1 MSEWGEGE
9 EIYGVFGR
17 HPKSPGRARAALRG
31 WAALRGLPE
40 EATEI
45 AALLLTELVTNACRH
60 AESAAGW
67 QIYVRCAT
75 VRGRLRVEVS
85 DADATLP
92 KPRDAGDDEESGRG
106 LALVAALA
114 AEWAAEP
121 RTDAVGKTI
130 WFELELPPGV
140 AGVAVA
146 AAS

>member
-1 MSEWGEGE
+1 MSERGEGE
-9 EIYGVFGR
+9 EIHGAFGR

-31 WAALRGLPE
+31 WAALRRLPE
-40 EATEI
+40 EATEV

-85 DADATLP
+85 DSDTRLP
-92 KPRDAGDDEESGRG
+92 KPRDAEDDEESGRG
-106 LALVAALA
+106 LTLVAALA
-114 AEWAAEP
+114 TEWAAEP
-121 RTDAVGKTI
+121 RADRVGKTV
-130 WFELELPPGV
+130 WFELELPPGT
-140 AGVAVA
+140 AGMAVA